1 MILDK
6 SVEYLAP
13 SVNAITQMVLSQI
26 SNQRDMS
33 DLHRVMFSRFS
44 ANNFDNPVLHATLGL
59 AIASIHNAVSQKSAA
74 GTPFAFQDE
83 MMNGCQNAIQLM
95 YYNHIL
101 TDGVVSS
108 VADQNSKQLAYQY
121 GDNFTRM
128 MQLARQVVSFDNR
141 QLQQQPQFNVGYNN
155 NNMGGMNNGM
165 PNNNMGGMN
174 NGMYNQQQGFIIGNS
189 NNRSRPM
196 MGSNDMPHLGMGSSN
211 RMTTDADVS
220 DDLAMLGSTVKPIR
234 RDPII
239 EQVVFSP
246 APNNAFIPTN
256 QPQVQQVIQPVQQP
270 APAKSNA
277 LTLTFGDTEMD
288 RSEHKLVIAGNEF
301 VMPMHT
307 CNILDRDASNAVA
320 VSPKD
325 DDVISDSSIY
335 LKILGESCNG
345 INDFISM
352 VRSSHL
358 DMIDDKGKTS
368 MVARFIGTYFHVL
381 PTKQD
386 VSKYYEEIVNSNGT
400 YHNCYDYMQRLS
412 KRIST
417 QKSDIDEDKK
427 VDVLTLFL
435 FVDNHL
441 TQIVNDLLEF
451 LFGKGVID
459 IDSFSNDWRDLCD
472 VINKSYPD
480 KLVEF
485 FSITKEKFEAALMRG
500 EQTVLEDQPVYFTH
514 MVNQYSAISID
525 VNSKH
530 LGYECKD
537 SWSMV
542 DKLKHPMLHKLI
554 GSCRSFVT
562 LSGESSVKDMLVTS
576 DLVVYEVA
584 YRPNDAS
591 RWIRRLK

>member
-6 SVEYLAP
+6 SVEYLAQ
-13 SVNAITQMVLSQI
+13 SVNTITQMVLSQI

-33 DLHRVMFSRFS
+33 NLHRAMFSRFS

-74 GTPFAFQDE
+74 GVQFVFQDE
-83 MMNGCQNAIQLM
+83 LMNGCQNAIQLM

-101 TDGVVSS
+101 TDGVISS
-108 VADQNSKQLAYQY
+108 IADQNSKQLAHQY
-121 GDNFTRM
+121 GGNFGHM
-128 MQLARQVVSFDNR
+128 MNLARQIVSFDNR

-155 NNMGGMNNGM
+155 NGMGGMNNRM
-165 PNNNMGGMN
+165 MN
-174 NGMYNQQQGFIIGNS
+174 NGMSNQQQGFIIGNS
-189 NNRSRPM
+189 NNSRSM
-196 MGSNDMPHLGMGSSN
+196 MGSNNMPHLGMGGN
-211 RMTTDADVS
+211 RMVSDADVS

-234 RDPII
+234 RDPVI

-246 APNNAFIPTN
+246 AANNAFIPS
-256 QPQVQQVIQPVQQP
+256 QPQMLQQTATQQP

-325 DDVISDSSIY
+325 DDVVSDSSIY
-335 LKILGESCNG
+335 LKILGETCNG
-345 INDFISM
+345 LNDFISM

-358 DMIDDKGKTS
+358 EMIDDKGKTS

-412 KRIST
+412 NRISK
-417 QKSDIDEDKK
+417 QKSDIDDSKK
-427 VDVLTLFL
+427 VDVLSLFL

-441 TQIVNDLLEF
+441 TTIVNDLLEF

-459 IDSFSNDWRDLCD
+459 IDSFSNDWKDLCD
-472 VINKSYPD
+472 VINTTYPD
-480 KLVEF
+480 RLVEF

-500 EQTVLEDQPVYFTH
+500 EETVLDNQPVYFTH
-514 MVNQYSAISID
+514 MVNQYSAISVD

-537 SWSMV
+537 SWNMV